1 MARRSKPRGTSRRRR
16 TGATAQAGSIVVV
29 NMIPKALS
37 GEAEQDSEPSLAV
50 DPADPR
56 RIVATAFT
64 PDPMGTGFAPIF
76 VSSDGGMTWAVRS
89 TVPSANVTG
98 DISMWFGGGGRLYGG
113 ILKVPGR
120 LLLNVLRTTDAFA
133 TTPMS
138 VVVKRS
144 QVDQPFVRAQ
154 TVGTRDR
161 VYVGSNDF
169 GAPGGRTATLDISL
183 NGAGTNP
190 EFRKVRIE
198 RRSTGSAGQ
207 DGPQIRPAVH
217 PAGTVYAAFY
227 GWRSFSATDKVTT
240 DVVVV
245 RDDAGGNGAQ
255 AFSALV
261 DPSDNLPGRLVARG
275 VAFVWDTLLGNQRTG
290 GDIAIAVDPRNSRTV
305 YLAWAGLDGADY
317 TLNLRRSTDGGA
329 TWSANNLRTKK
340 RATNPALAVNARGT
354 VCFLYQQVTG
364 NGANERWVTTIERS
378 SDNGVTWQSN
388 VLATVPV
395 AVPTP
400 QFQPYIGDYAGLVSV
415 GNTFFGIFSANNSPD
430 ATRFPSGVTYQRNH
444 DFQTRRLFDVNGT
457 TQVSVSIDPF
467 FFKVTD

>member
-1 MARRSKPRGTSRRRR
+1 
-16 TGATAQAGSIVVV
+16 
-29 NMIPKALS
+29 MIPKALS

-50 DPADPR
+50 DPTDPR

-89 TVPSANVTG
+89 TVPSANITG
-98 DISMWFGGGGRLYGG
+98 DISMWFGGSGRLYGG

-133 TTPMS
+133 TTPMG
-138 VVVKRS
+138 VVVNRS

-169 GAPGGRTATLDISL
+169 GSTGGRTATLDISL

-190 EFRKVRIE
+190 QFQKVRIE
-198 RRSTGSAGQ
+198 RRGTGSAGQ

-217 PAGTVYAAFY
+217 PGGTVYAAFY

-245 RDDAGGNGAQ
+245 RDDQGGNGPQ
-255 AFSALV
+255 AFSALG
-261 DPSDNLPGRLVARG
+261 DPSDNLAGRLVARG
-275 VAFVWDTLLGNQRTG
+275 VTFVWSTLLGNQRTG

-305 YLAWAGLDGADY
+305 YLSWAGLDGADY
-317 TLNLRRSTDGGA
+317 TLNLRMSTDGGA

-378 SDNGVTWQSN
+378 SDNGSD
-388 VLATVPV
+388 LAVQRARDRAGGGSDA
-395 AVPTP
+395 AVSAIYRRLRRAGQRREHFLRHLLRQ
-400 QFQPYIGDYAGLVSV
+400 QFPRSD
-415 GNTFFGIFSANNSPD
+415 
-430 ATRFPSGVTYQRNH
+430 RFPSGVTYQRNH
-444 DFQTRRLFDVNGT
+444 DFQTRRLFDVNGA